1 MDTVI
6 TWVFITLCLAQ
17 SAIFSGMTIGLFS
30 LTPLRLEI
38 EAETK
43 SPYALKILEMRKNS
57 NFLLAT
63 LLWGNVGINVLL
75 ALLTESI
82 MTGAAAFAFST
93 FVITC
98 FGEIIPQ
105 AYFSRNALKMG
116 AYLSPLVK
124 IYQFILY
131 PVAKPSA
138 LLLDWWLGKEK
149 MQFYKERAF
158 RIMIEKHMQS
168 SISDIDQLEAM
179 GALNFLAID
188 DLNIKKEGSILDTRS
203 IIQVQFNAGW
213 PVFPKISGE
222 HNDQFLRKIAAS
234 GKKWIILID
243 DNNKPRMAVD
253 SDGFLRGALQIDRE
267 FKPHKYCHRPLIV
280 SDPGEKIGNVIHK
293 LKVYPMDKE
302 DDVIDEDL
310 ILYWNEDDPEKR
322 IITGSDILG
331 RLLRGIVVR
340 VE

>member
-1 MDTVI
+1 MDEIV
-6 TWVFITLCLAQ
+6 TWIFIVLCLIQ
-17 SAIFSGMTIGLFS
+17 SAVFSGMTIGLFS

-43 SPYALKILEMRKNS
+43 SPYALKILKVRKDS
-57 NFLLAT
+57 NYLLAT

-82 MTGAAAFAFST
+82 MTGTAAFVFST
-93 FVITC
+93 IVITC
-98 FGEIIPQ
+98 FGEIMPQ

-116 AYLSPLVK
+116 AYLSPVVRF
-124 IYQFILY
+124 YQFLLF

-138 LLLDWWLGKEK
+138 LLLDLWLGKEK

-168 SISDIDQLEAM
+168 AVSDIDQLEAM

-188 DLNIKKEGSILDTRS
+188 DLNIKHEGSILDTRS
-203 IIQVQFNAGW
+203 IIQVPFNAGW
-213 PVFPKISGE
+213 PVFPDIS
-222 HNDQFLRKIAAS
+222 NDHDDLFLKRIASS
-234 GKKWIILID
+234 GKKWIILVD
-243 DNNKPRMAVD
+243 ENENPRMAVD
-253 SDGFLRGALQIDRE
+253 SDGFLRGALQVDRE

-280 SDPGEKIGNVIHK
+280 SDPDDTIGSVIHK
-293 LKVYPMDKE
+293 LKVYPMDGE

-310 ILYWNEDDPEKR
+310 IIYWNKEDPEKR

>member
-1 MDTVI
+1 MVII
-6 TWVFITLCLAQ
+6 TWIFILLCLVQ
-17 SAIFSGMTIGLFS
+17 SAIFSGLTIGLFS

-43 SPYALKILEMRKNS
+43 NPYALKILRMRKDS
-57 NFLLAT
+57 NYLLTT

-82 MTGAAAFAFST
+82 MTGAAAFVFST
-93 FVITC
+93 VVITC
-98 FGEIIPQ
+98 FGEIMPQ

-116 AYLSPLVK
+116 AYLSPLVTF
-124 IYQFILY
+124 YQLILY

-138 LLLDWWLGKEK
+138 YLLDSWLGKEK

-168 SISDIDQLEAM
+168 NISDIDHLEAM

-188 DLNIKKEGSILDTRS
+188 DLDVKKEGSILDTRS
-203 IIQVQFNAGW
+203 IIKLPFKNGW
-213 PVFPKISGE
+213 PEFPKISGE
-222 HNDQFLRKIAAS
+222 HHDPFLRKIASS

-243 DNNKPRMAVD
+243 ENENPRMAVD
-253 SDGFLRGALQIDRE
+253 SDGFLRGALQVDRE
-267 FKPHKYCHRPLIV
+267 FKPHKYCHRPLV
-280 SDPGEKIGNVIHK
+280 VREPHETIGSVLHR
-293 LKVYPMDKE
+293 LKVYPMDAE
-302 DDVIDEDL
+302 DDLIDEDI
-310 ILYWNEDDPEKR
+310 ILYWNKEDPEKR